1 MRPQSDREKEKG
13 RMEKGTELKTG
24 GWRKGKRERVE
35 RQQKRGF
42 LLSLILPEHFR
53 FVLKIRQKG
62 GRVGRGGGRGGEKRG
77 TENFRNK
84 CQKMRRGGE
93 RCEILVLSV
102 RDDKK

>member
-1 MRPQSDREKEKG
+1 MKDNKKG
-13 RMEKGTELKTG
+13 
-24 GWRKGKRERVE
+24 V
-35 RQQKRGF
+35 F

-62 GRVGRGGGRGGEKRG
+62 GRVGRGGGREEGEKRG